1 MRAFTEEDLTR
12 IVREAAGE
20 EDGALDGD
28 VLDTTFAEL
37 GYDSLAMFE
46 IINKVS
52 REYGVPLGDGLA
64 DAGLTYREL
73 LETVNGAVAS
83 AAV

>member
-20 EDGALDGD
+20 EGGVLEGD
-28 VLDTTFAEL
+28 VLDTTFADL

-46 IINKVS
+46 IINKIS
-52 REYGVPLGDGLA
+52 RDYGVPLGDGLA

-73 LETVNGAVAS
+73 LETVTGALATVA
-83 AAV
+83 V